1 MIAMSLR
8 FKTTRVQTIA
18 AVGVSL
24 FCVLAIAGCGRP
36 TVADEP
42 VPPLLV
48 KKFDELFA
56 KNCSGCHG
64 AAGNFGPAP
73 PLNDPL
79 FLEIMPEAEFTR
91 TVREGR
97 KGTLMPAFARAAGGT
112 LTDEQVSI
120 ISQGIRKEWAKAVDI
135 PPAATPDYLPPAG
148 ANNPPSQSNV
158 EAGEKVFV
166 QTCAG
171 CHGKGGVGGKMAGPL
186 RNAAFLSL
194 ISDQALRR
202 IVITG
207 RPDLGMPNFVALGK
221 TLPGGQPLTNEQ
233 IADVVALLASWRTPD
248 TQTRTTKTAA
258 SQTARPD
265 K

>member
-1 MIAMSLR
+1 
-8 FKTTRVQTIA
+8 
-18 AVGVSL
+18 
-24 FCVLAIAGCGRP
+24 
-36 TVADEP
+36 
-42 VPPLLV
+42 
-48 KKFDELFA
+48 
-56 KNCSGCHG
+56 
-64 AAGNFGPAP
+64 
-73 PLNDPL
+73 
-79 FLEIMPEAEFTR
+79 
-91 TVREGR
+91 
-97 KGTLMPAFARAAGGT
+97 
-112 LTDEQVSI
+112 
-120 ISQGIRKEWAKAVDI
+120 
-135 PPAATPDYLPPAG
+135 
-148 ANNPPSQSNV
+148 
-158 EAGEKVFV
+158 
-166 QTCAG
+166 
-171 CHGKGGVGGKMAGPL
+171 MAGPL